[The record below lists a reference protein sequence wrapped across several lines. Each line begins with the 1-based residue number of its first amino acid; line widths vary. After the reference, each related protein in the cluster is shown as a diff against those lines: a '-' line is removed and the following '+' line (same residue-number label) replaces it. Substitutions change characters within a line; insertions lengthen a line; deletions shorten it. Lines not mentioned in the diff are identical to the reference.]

1 MERQLSDL
9 RENGYNEKIYGVEE
23 LSDVFIESIRI
34 NGILEPLAI
43 KADGTIMSGHRRW
56 RAAKH
61 LNMETVPVRV
71 VGYDNELDER
81 EAVIIFNKQRVK
93 TFSQKAREAEE
104 LEAIEGERARQRML
118 AGKAM
123 EPSGNISVGYKG
135 ETRDKVAE
143 RVGLGSGRTYDKAKL
158 VWGKAKE
165 GNEKAIEYVDK
176 LDTGKITVSKAY
188 AELRRE
194 QRKEE
199 RQEVE
204 PPKGKY
210 RVIYADPPWNY
221 GDKRDGR
228 TTGAEDHYPSM
239 TIEELCEM
247 PVKDITEDDAVL
259 FLWVTSP
266 LLEECFPIIRAWG
279 FKYKTSFVWDK
290 IKHNMGH
297 YNSVRHEL
305 LLVCTKGSCKPD
317 NVKLYDSVQ
326 SIEKTDHSR
335 KPEEFR
341 AIIDDIYTYGNKIE
355 LFARKPVDGWEAWG
369 NEPNISN

>member
-1 MERQLSDL
+1 MERSVFELKANS
-9 RENGYNEKIYGVEE
+9 YNEKVYGVEE
-23 LSDVFIESIRI
+23 LPDGFIESVRV

-43 KADGTIMSGHRRW
+43 KSDGTIMSGHRRW
-56 RAAKH
+56 RAAKQ
-61 LNMETVPVRV
+61 LNIEIVPVRV
-71 VGYDNELDER
+71 VSYNNDLDER
-81 EAVIIFNKQRVK
+81 EAIITFNKQRVK

-104 LEAIEGERARQRML
+104 LEDIESERSRQRQGTRTDIVETFPPSEQ
-118 AGKAM
+118 GK
-123 EPSGNISVGYKG
+123 
-135 ETRDKVAE
+135 TRDKVAE
-143 RVGLGSGRTYDKAKL
+143 QVGLGSGRTYDKAKL
-158 VWGKAKE
+158 VWGQAKE
-165 GNEKAIEYVDK
+165 GNEKAREYVDK

-188 AELRRE
+188 SELRRE
-194 QRKEE
+194 QKKEE

-239 TIEELCEM
+239 TIAELCDM
-247 PVKDITEDDAVL
+247 PVGDITEDDAVL

-266 LLEECFPIIRAWG
+266 LLEECFPIIKAWG

-290 IKHNMGH
+290 VKHNMGH

-326 SIEKTDHSR
+326 SIEKTEHSK
-335 KPEEFR
+335 KPDEFR
-341 AIIDDIYTYGNKIE
+341 AIIDDIYRYGNKIE
-355 LFARKPVDGWEAWG
+355 LFARRPADGWEVWG
-369 NEPNISN
+369 NEPSITNCG